1 MNDLFKKLNVLIKA
15 NLNDVVSHDDG
26 ETRPRV
32 RLGKN
37 VDAEIDALR
46 ERINDAVKYEDEL
59 KARIGQFADEA
70 ARWDQQA
77 DEAVTQGNDAS
88 ARYAIEQMQRAQ
100 QRQII
105 AEADL
110 RDHQRT
116 TQDLIQRVNML
127 DAVVADARRAQPE
140 EPAPA
145 ASSPLPDL
153 GNVLRETR
161 EKIAN
166 LSETAAKGD
175 LAPPAADSPADAA
188 AVDDD
193 LARRRDRLSKR

>member
-15 NLNDVVSHDDG
+15 SLNDVVSSDEG

-37 VDAEIDALR
+37 VDVEIDALR
-46 ERINDAVKYEDEL
+46 ERINDAVNYEDEL

-77 DEAVTQGNDAS
+77 DAAVGQGNDAS

-100 QRQII
+100 QRQTM

-110 RDHQRT
+110 REHQRT

-140 EPAPA
+140 EPAPT
-145 ASSPLPDL
+145 SQPLPDL
-153 GNVLRETR
+153 GNVLREAR
-161 EKIAN
+161 EKITS
-166 LSETAAKGD
+166 LSEAAAKAD
-175 LAPPAADSPADAA
+175 PDPPAATSPADEA